1 MKPIHLLAILLC
13 ISVQPR
19 AQHSLKDSNSFYFRN
34 QLHLQTP
41 AVFLNAAGLKAN
53 AGDTNMAVHYIIKA
67 ATLGLKDT
75 LLITND
81 SLFQF
86 VTQRKEWRQIKEII
100 LHNAGSSPGQNN
112 SPVVFLEQEAVIA
125 RPLSL
130 KANKYHNNWFRV
142 FTNSYQLPLKSRLWP
157 DNFDC

>member
-1 MKPIHLLAILLC
+1 MKPINLLAILLC
-13 ISVQPR
+13 ISVQLR

-53 AGDTNMAVHYIIKA
+53 TGDTTMAVHYIIKA

-100 LHNAGSSPGQNN
+100 LHNAGSNPGQNN
-112 SPVVFLEQEAVIA
+112 SPVVFLEQEAVIV

-130 KANKYHNNWFRV
+130 KANKYHNNWCRV
-142 FTNSYQLPLKSRLWP
+142 FTSSYQLPLKSRLWP

>member
-1 MKPIHLLAILLC
+1 MKPIHLLALLIC
-13 ISVQPR
+13 ITVQSW

-41 AVFLNAAGLKAN
+41 AVFLNAASLKTHT
-53 AGDTNMAVHYIIKA
+53 GDTAMAVHYIIKA
-67 ATLGLKDT
+67 ATLGLRDT

-86 VTQRKEWRQIKEII
+86 LIQRKEWRQIREII
-100 LHNAGSSPGQNN
+100 LLNAGNTPAQNN
-112 SPVVFLEQEAVIA
+112 SAVVFVDQAAVKV
-125 RPLSL
+125 RPLPL
-130 KANKYHNNWFRV
+130 QANKYNNSWLKV
-142 FTNSYQLPLKSRLWP
+142 FTSSYHIPLKSRVWP